1 MNHPEWQ
8 IIVGVISAAVLATG
22 PWMLMVHAKLAV
34 LSSQVARL
42 EKKVDK
48 VVEHQEERLPW
59 CIQHETAL
67 EELKRRIEG
76 HEEQLRQMAER
87 LQEI

>member
-1 MNHPEWQ
+1 MTNEQWQ
-8 IIVGVISAAVLATG
+8 VIAGVISAALVATG

-34 LSSQVARL
+34 LSNQVSRL

-67 EELKRRIEG
+67 EEIKRRLEG
-76 HEEQLRQMAER
+76 HETQIRQITER
-87 LQEI
+87 LQEL

>member
-1 MNHPEWQ
+1 MVTEQWQ
-8 IIVGVISAAVLATG
+8 IIAGVISAALLATG

-34 LSSQVARL
+34 LSNQVARMD
-42 EKKVDK
+42 KKVDK

-59 CIQHETAL
+59 CIQHETIL

-76 HEEQLRQMAER
+76 HEEQIRQLVER
-87 LQEI
+87 LQEL